1 MAEVR
6 NCTEQGVF
14 EPLRIVVLGV
24 MKPTAPSPRPWGRS
38 TVSRRISTIKEP
50 PKEHRKS
57 VAAVTV
63 NGKVSPRLESTKAPR
78 KFPSEMPPRSP
89 SPRLVAKEISTS
101 SETRTAVSPIR
112 LTARE
117 TTSSVGS
124 DASSQVASLGLER
137 KTSVGGMSSA
147 MIEETD
153 AFAVTPPQSGKST
166 IRVVVRTRPLHP
178 HETADG
184 IDSIVSVTPDDAT
197 LHVTSEGQGGRVVTK
212 SFVFPKCLRPTASQS
227 DVFHSSGVKELLDSA
242 LDGCVE
248 CE

>member
-1 MAEVR
+1 
-6 NCTEQGVF
+6 
-14 EPLRIVVLGV
+14 
-24 MKPTAPSPRPWGRS
+24 MKPTAPSPRPWGRA

-57 VAAVTV
+57 VAVV
-63 NGKVSPRLESTKAPR
+63 PVSGKVSPRLESAKAPR

-89 SPRLVAKEISTS
+89 SPRLVAKEVNTS
-101 SETRTAVSPIR
+101 SDTRTAVSPIR
-112 LTARE
+112 LTGRE
-117 TTSSVGS
+117 NTSSVAS
-124 DASSQVASLGLER
+124 DASSQVAAQALER

-147 MIEETD
+147 TVEETD
-153 AFAVTPPQSGKST
+153 TFNVTPTQPGKSA

-184 IDSIVSVTPDDAT
+184 VVSIVSVAPDDAT

-212 SFVFPKCLRPTASQS
+212 SFVFPKCLRPTASQA

-242 LDGCVE
+242 LDGYVGRCRQCVVLCCQLE
-248 CE
+248 VDV